1 MNKKALLTTAILTAL
16 AANVCAADIVL
27 KNTDNA
33 DSNHNLV
40 SRVLVISMWILL
52 HLKILIIM

>member
-40 SRVLVISMWILL
+40 SSVGNIHVDITAPEY
-52 HLKILIIM
+52 